1 MTRACIPMLENA
13 SSLSSNIKE
22 NVGAGGGPSRVINIG
37 SVAGIVPQSAP
48 THAYDASKAAV
59 HQLTKK
65 LANDL
70 ATKNITVNALAP
82 GFGKFTKDRYAYVRS
97 YNIYFFVSSCN
108 LSVLFFLVSSLVI
121 LPPTPSLL
129 HLSLVI
135 VLIVCVHLYPFR
147 SCDTHV

>member
-1 MTRACIPMLENA
+1 MLENA